1 MNPIVVC
8 QHIAKDY
15 PSDGGVQSVLKDVNV
30 SLYEGDM
37 CVLLGPSGSGKTT
50 LLSILGCLLSPTG
63 GEMRIGNVP
72 VAFSSSQQLLGIRRE
87 LMGFVFQHAQL
98 LPFLNVEDNIR
109 IAGANSENYNKTHP
123 HIVHDLM
130 ERLGILELRKKK
142 PAHLSG
148 GERQRVSIARAVAK
162 GPKILLADEPTASLD
177 WDKGQVVMR
186 LLLEQAKM
194 QKAML
199 LTVTHDVRLV
209 EMFERVFEIENGA
222 LVEK

>member
-1 MNPIVVC
+1 MEPILVC
-8 QHIAKDY
+8 DHIAKDY
-15 PSDGGVQSVLKDVNV
+15 SSDGLVQTVLTDVSV

-63 GEMRIGNVP
+63 GTMRIGGVP
-72 VAFSSSQQLLGIRRE
+72 VAFSSSRQLLEIRRE
-87 LMGFVFQHAQL
+87 RMGFVFQHAQL
-98 LPFLNVEDNIR
+98 LPFLNVEENIR
-109 IAGANSENYNKTHP
+109 VACANSTQYNQAHP

-130 ERLGILELRKKK
+130 ERLGILALRKKK

-162 GPKILLADEPTASLD
+162 GPQILLADEPTASLD

-186 LLLEQAKM
+186 LLLEQAKS
-194 QKAML
+194 QQAML

-209 EMFERVFEIENGA
+209 EMFERVFEIEKGA